1 LLAAL
6 FHAVWNA
13 LVKTNADRLS
23 MMAWIG
29 ITNSLAMLPL
39 IPFTPWPTPE
49 VWHIIFL
56 SLLFHIGYKLFLV
69 QAYTH
74 GDYGQV
80 YPLARGLAPAFITAI
95 GFLFLGEQLSLN
107 TTLAIALIVLGII
120 SLAWRKAAPGAMH
133 QHHGVYYAIGTALF
147 IAAYTLND
155 ALGGRTA
162 ASPHIYIIWSFLLD
176 GVLISAVAWWRRG
189 AELFRPRKEWLIGGA
204 GGLLSLTAYW
214 IIIWA
219 MSVSPVGPV
228 AALRETS
235 VVIAA
240 LISGYFMKEGLG
252 ARALI
257 ATCIV
262 ASGIVLLKV

>member
-1 LLAAL
+1 
-6 FHAVWNA
+6 
-13 LVKTNADRLS
+13 

-29 ITNSLAMLPL
+29 MTNTLVMLPL
-39 IPFTPWPTPE
+39 IPFTPWPAPE

-56 SLLFHIGYKLFLV
+56 SLLFHIGYKLFLI

-80 YPLARGLAPAFITAI
+80 YPLARGLAPALITAV
-95 GFLFLGEQLSLN
+95 GFLFLDEQLSLK
-107 TTLAIALIVLGII
+107 TTLAIAIIVLGII
-120 SLAWRKAAPGAMH
+120 SLAWRKGVPGAEK
-133 QHHGVYYAIGTALF
+133 QHHGVYYAIGTAMC
-147 IAAYTLND
+147 IAAYTLSD

-176 GVLISAVAWWRRG
+176 GVLITALAYWRRG
-189 AELFRPRKEWLIGGA
+189 ADLFRPRKEQAIGGA

-240 LISGYFMKEGLG
+240 LISGYYMKEGLG
-252 ARALI
+252 TRAII

-262 ASGIVLLKV
+262 ASGIILLKI